1 MQRNAIQANGIHI
14 QFDSRSTFSFLF
26 RFFFCF
32 RLSPLGSGPGRL
44 GSALGSGTGG
54 TQFPA
59 QSRPSRRR
67 GRPPAKPD
75 DDGDDLWPAAA
86 AAAAA
91 PAAAAAAAAAA
102 VTTVVAVTAVAAV
115 VASHLRL
122 NVIP

>member
-1 MQRNAIQANGIHI
+1 MAYIFSSIQGRPSL
-14 QFDSRSTFSFLF
+14 FFSV
-26 RFFFCF
+26 FFFCF

-86 AAAAA
+86 AAAA